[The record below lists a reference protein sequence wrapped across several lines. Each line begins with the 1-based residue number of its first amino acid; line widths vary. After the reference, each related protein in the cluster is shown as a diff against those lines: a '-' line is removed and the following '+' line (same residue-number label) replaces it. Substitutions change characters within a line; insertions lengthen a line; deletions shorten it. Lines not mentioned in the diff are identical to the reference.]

1 MAKHGGKKAVLKNV
15 AVALAVGAVAVGV
28 TSYAAP
34 KIPQLMQYPWLT
46 PAVMIGAGLLLAR
59 RGRTASGIGLAG
71 AGGALGFLLYG
82 PRLMAAT
89 GTQPSAN
96 TPAQTAGT
104 LYGPQSAFGGSAGAF
119 RQLPQGYSDAGA
131 MQRGDSGWMDRPAG
145 TPPHGA
151 GNLYGGNPMSAMGTP
166 GDAGSL
172 TATQASAGLHD

>member
-1 MAKHGGKKAVLKNV
+1 MKSGGKKKALKSV

-82 PRLMAAT
+82 PRLLAGA
-89 GTQPSAN
+89 SA
-96 TPAQTAGT
+96 PKEAPQQTAGT

-172 TATQASAGLHD
+172 TATQQSAGLHD